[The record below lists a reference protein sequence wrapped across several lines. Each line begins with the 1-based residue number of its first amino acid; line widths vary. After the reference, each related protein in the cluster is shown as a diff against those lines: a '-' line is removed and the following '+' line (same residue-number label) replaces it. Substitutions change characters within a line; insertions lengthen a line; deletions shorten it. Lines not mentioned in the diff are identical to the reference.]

1 VYYARI
7 ACATCSHGL
16 VYLTRFHA
24 THYLTPENFQGLDS
38 WIRAT
43 LVKKEP
49 MIDLDELFVDDILCL
64 LKKWWI
70 YQIVGRFEEL
80 SQIYARVQEGQ
91 YIPDY
96 PADTTFLWSWIS
108 YMKEITPD
116 EKIQFYY
123 TVCMDYLG
131 GREYMYITKA
141 EGYLNE
147 LSNGEVAMVALAI
160 YRNGNRI
167 GAHICD
173 LLAKMCLVNDTDARP
188 VENQTKTPDVVE

>member
-1 VYYARI
+1 
-7 ACATCSHGL
+7 
-16 VYLTRFHA
+16 
-24 THYLTPENFQGLDS
+24 
-38 WIRAT
+38 
-43 LVKKEP
+43 